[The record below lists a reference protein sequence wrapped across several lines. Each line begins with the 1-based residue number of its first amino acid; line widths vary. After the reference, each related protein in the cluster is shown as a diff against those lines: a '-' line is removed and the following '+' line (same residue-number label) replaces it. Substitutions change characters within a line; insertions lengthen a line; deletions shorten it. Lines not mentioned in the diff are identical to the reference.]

1 MFAVCFL
8 RCRFITCSGSYGAYP
23 IVIRKKVDELRD
35 EWDARPCP
43 FIKYE
48 YPKILDESRSVL
60 AEFLDVPV
68 STVVFV
74 PNATTGV
81 NTVLR
86 NIVWNSDGKDEIL
99 QLNIIY
105 DACGKTAK
113 YICEMT
119 NDLVRTRTIN
129 LTYPLEDADFIS
141 TFKAAIQASRDSGHR
156 PRLAI
161 FDTVASNPGLRLPFE
176 ALTAICRSEQVLSL
190 IDGAHGIGNLEL
202 NLSTFDP
209 DFFVSN
215 CHKWLYTPRSCAV
228 FYVPERNQSMMR
240 STLPTSF
247 GFVPRPTKQQNGN
260 AAHASATSD
269 EKSEFVRN
277 FEFIGTTDNLPYLTV
292 PEALKWRREVCGGE
306 EKIRSYCNNLA
317 REGGHRVAE
326 ILGTY
331 VLDNK
336 EHSLTTCC
344 MVNVLLPLSL
354 GGNGGDK
361 NIVKPAPGI
370 EGIVSDW
377 IQRTLISEYKTY
389 LPVFYFQGSW
399 WTRLS
404 GQIYLDIDDFEW
416 AGRVLLE
423 VCRRI
428 GDGEFLKNT

>member
-1 MFAVCFL
+1 MLAKFL
-8 RCRFITCSGSYGAYP
+8 N
-23 IVIRKKVDELRD
+23 
-35 EWDARPCP
+35 
-43 FIKYE
+43 
-48 YPKILDESRSVL
+48 
-60 AEFLDVPV
+60 VPV

-74 PNATTGV
+74 QNATTGV

-105 DACGKTAK
+105 DACGKTTN

-119 NDLVRTRTIN
+119 NDLVRTRNIN
-129 LTYPLEDADFIS
+129 LVYPIEDADFIS

-176 ALTAICRSEQVLSL
+176 ALTAVCRSEQVLSL
-190 IDGAHGIGNLEL
+190 IDGAHGVGNVDL
-202 NLSTFDP
+202 NLSTVDP

-215 CHKWLYTPRSCAV
+215 CHKWLFTPRSCAV
-228 FYVPERNQSMMR
+228 FYVPERNQNMIR
-240 STLPTSF
+240 SSLPTSF
-247 GFVPRPTKQQNGN
+247 SFVPRPTKQQNGD
-260 AAHASATSD
+260 AAHANGPADQNSDLAATFAFVGTSD
-269 EKSEFVRN
+269 
-277 FEFIGTTDNLPYLTV
+277 TLPYLTV

-306 EKIRSYCNNLA
+306 EKIRSYCTNLA

-326 ILGTY
+326 ILGTS

-336 EHSLTTCC
+336 EHSLTNCC
-344 MVNVLLPLSL
+344 MVNVLLPLSF
-354 GGNGGDK
+354 GGNGESDG
-361 NIVKPAPGI
+361 NIVKPTPGI
-370 EGIVSDW
+370 EGTVSDW

-389 LPVFYFQGSW
+389 LPVFFFQGAW

-404 GQIYLDIDDFEW
+404 GQVYLDIDDFEW

-423 VCRRI
+423 VCGRV
-428 GDGEFLKNT
+428 GNGEFLKNT